1 MNYCIYKDREISVK
15 QYLEYE
21 LSLER
26 PTIYCH
32 NGEELIFV
40 SKAINNKRAHFR
52 YKNVP
57 EWYSLKYGNKGESE
71 KHLIVKE
78 HLYKLLSAHNYT
90 PIMEQPIQDLRP
102 DILEEGRKMAYEIV
116 TSPIT
121 DKQIID
127 KTIKYKE
134 MGLIVFWYF
143 HEKRN
148 YFSYLMDKMPGFL
161 FLLDFS
167 TDRKEY
173 FKYFTKNKYI
183 TR

>member
-1 MNYCIYKDREISVK
+1 M
-15 QYLEYE
+15 
-21 LSLER
+21 
-26 PTIYCH
+26 
-32 NGEELIFV
+32 
-40 SKAINNKRAHFR
+40 
-52 YKNVP
+52 
-57 EWYSLKYGNKGESE
+57 KYGNKGESE
-71 KHLIVKE
+71 KHLIIKE
-78 HLYKLLSAHNYT
+78 HLYKLLSAHNYA
-90 PIMEQPIQDLRP
+90 PIMEQPIQNLRP